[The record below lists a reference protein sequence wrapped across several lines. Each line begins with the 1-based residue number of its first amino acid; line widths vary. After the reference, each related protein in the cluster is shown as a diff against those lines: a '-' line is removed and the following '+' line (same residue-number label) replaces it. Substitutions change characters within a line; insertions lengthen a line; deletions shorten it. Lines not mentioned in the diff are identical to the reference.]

1 VAQFRHQTQ
10 WQKETQTEFIA
21 RKPIKLL
28 KKKKDKRNEFGD
40 EEGILTKTNK
50 KKTMRLKRI
59 TLGGPSKFQRM
70 GENLKNVIP

>member
-1 VAQFRHQTQ
+1 
-10 WQKETQTEFIA
+10 
-21 RKPIKLL
+21 
-28 KKKKDKRNEFGD
+28 
-40 EEGILTKTNK
+40 LTKTNK